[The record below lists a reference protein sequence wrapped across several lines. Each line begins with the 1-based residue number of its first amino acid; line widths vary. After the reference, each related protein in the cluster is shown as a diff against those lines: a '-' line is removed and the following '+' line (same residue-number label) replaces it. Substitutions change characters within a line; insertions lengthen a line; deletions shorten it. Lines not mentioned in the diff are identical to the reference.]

1 MKQEE
6 EEEEKIFF
14 KEKEIIK
21 KLIKEIEIKENNNIE
36 IQNEI
41 TKTVLF

>member
-1 MKQEE
+1 MKQE